1 MYKQDFM
8 YLARFE
14 LYQMFSDNFSEINYY
29 GTNENNGKSFT
40 AVAEGIIKDN
50 KTENNYYFQSSESYT
65 ERRKVDVN
73 TGDRIKIEIA
83 YSGTNFKPTYDT
95 PDFNEKPTD
104 PNYI

>member
-1 MYKQDFM
+1 MYKQDLL

-73 TGDRIKIEIA
+73 TGDRIKIEIT
-83 YSGTNFKPTYDT
+83 YSGTNYKPTCDL
-95 PDFNEKPTD
+95 PDLNEKPED
-104 PNYI
+104 PGYS

>member
-50 KTENNYYFQSSESYT
+50 KTENNCYFQSIEPYT
-65 ERRKVDVN
+65 KKNVEVN
-73 TGDRIKIEIA
+73 TGDKIKIEIT
-83 YSGTNFKPTYDT
+83 YSGTNYKPTCDL
-95 PDFNEKPTD
+95 PDLNEKPED
-104 PNYI
+104 PGYS

>member
-50 KTENNYYFQSSESYT
+50 KTENNNS
-65 ERRKVDVN
+65 
-73 TGDRIKIEIA
+73 
-83 YSGTNFKPTYDT
+83 
-95 PDFNEKPTD
+95 
-104 PNYI
+104 